1 MFIQSISIKLAKTDS
16 NNVLADIFNG
26 FKSPGNLIRWLGY
39 NYKYSG
45 DNHCLKSE
53 RTWSS
58 SGPYSV
64 QMRFFSSKTAH
75 KF

>member
-45 DNHCLKSE
+45 DNHCVTKC
-53 RTWSS
+53 SS
-58 SGPYSV
+58 LE
-64 QMRFFSSKTAH
+64 FFLSILIPNAGK
-75 KF
+75 